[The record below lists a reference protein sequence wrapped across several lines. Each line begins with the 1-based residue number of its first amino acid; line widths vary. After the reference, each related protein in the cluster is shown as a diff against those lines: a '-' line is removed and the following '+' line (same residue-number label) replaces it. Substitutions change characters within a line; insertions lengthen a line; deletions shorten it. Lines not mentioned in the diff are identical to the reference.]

1 MKRILAVALGCAL
14 SFAAPLAAE
23 TDAPRSRALSLIRK
37 LEGET
42 KKTKLLASTL
52 DQAKHALLRADRAR
66 KAQDHKH
73 GAALEALSLEWA
85 EFADELSRTDSAERK
100 ASELEKKRGE
110 LENKL
115 DRTRMLIEQLN
126 AQRSRTEAEL
136 LKLQTEAQ
144 AKTAPPTAASSPK
157 AAPAAPA
164 TKPSSPPK
172 TTAPPQTPAPSVEGG
187 ARPSAPKEK
196 P

>member
-1 MKRILAVALGCAL
+1 MKRILAVALGCVL

-23 TDAPRSRALSLIRK
+23 SDGPRSRALSLIRK
-37 LEGET
+37 LEADT
-42 KKTKLLASTL
+42 KKTKLLSSTL
-52 DQAKHALLRADRAR
+52 EQAKLALVRADRAR

-85 EFADELSRTDSAERK
+85 EFAGELSRTYSAERA

-144 AKTAPPTAASSPK
+144 TKTAPTT
-157 AAPAAPA
+157 AAPAPKTAPA
-164 TKPSSPPK
+164 AAPKPSSPPK
-172 TTAPPQTPAPSVEGG
+172 ATGTPQSKVPSPEDGA
-187 ARPSAPKEK
+187 ARPSAPKVK

>member
-1 MKRILAVALGCAL
+1 MKRILGVALGCAL
-14 SFAAPLAAE
+14 SFTAPLAAE
-23 TDAPRSRALSLIRK
+23 TDAPRGRALSLIRK
-37 LEGET
+37 LESET

-52 DQAKHALLRADRAR
+52 DQAKQALLRADRAR

-85 EFADELSRTDSAERK
+85 EFADELSRADSAERK
-100 ASELEKKRGE
+100 ASEVEKKRGE

-144 AKTAPPTAASSPK
+144 SKTAPPTAASTPK
-157 AAPAAPA
+157 TAPAAPA
-164 TKPSSPPK
+164 AKPSSPPK
-172 TTAPPQTPAPSVEGG
+172 TAAPPPTLVPPVEG
-187 ARPSAPKEK
+187 APRPSAPKEK